1 MLLFFLMLMTNS
13 VLAAK
18 QQWIDKSYDFGST
31 DSMVVQL
38 IIPESVKNGII
49 EHETKEI
56 FDEYFKKR
64 LVDKLLKNK
73 INVFQH
79 EDAFENVDLACKITL
94 QKYITTTQYQPG
106 YSIVESVPKRNTVVD
121 SDGMF
126 KTVTTYETNTKY
138 IPGGNFPVAFMMIKY
153 ELVDVNTSKIV
164 WTRID
169 DEARAS
175 QVTQFFHTSPEAS
188 DLYKDSLKDYFS
200 SMSSKLIKAKKKRL
214 KNS

>member
-1 MLLFFLMLMTNS
+1 MFMTNS
-13 VLAAK
+13 AFAAK

-38 IIPESVKNGII
+38 IIPESVKNGIV

-56 FDEYFKKR
+56 FDEYFNKR
-64 LVDKLLKNK
+64 LVDKLSKNK
-73 INVFQH
+73 INVFRY
-79 EDAFENVDLACKITL
+79 EDACENVSLFCKITL
-94 QKYITTTQYQPG
+94 QKYITTTQYQQG
-106 YSIVESVPKRNTVVD
+106 YSIVESVPQTNTVLN

-126 KTVTTYETNTKY
+126 NTVTTYKTETKY
-138 IPGGNFPVAFMMIKY
+138 VPGGNFPVAFMMIKY
-153 ELVDVNTSKIV
+153 ELVDVKTSKIV

-200 SMSSKLIKAKKKRL
+200 SISSKLIKARKNRL